1 MNVSLCESNEISY
14 ICEIEDN
21 NGIIRWQYE
30 KNNRPDYVLI
40 LQTPFSSSID
50 INEVLNTINS
60 SNISITVDKI
70 ITITS
75 DISCKLVSVSPGM
88 RGVYNVN
95 VMPANYSVYGCK
107 NDNGVL
113 TVYDE
118 ENKSHNQCKVSAIIE
133 YKVEDNPVTIS
144 SGILFRRTETKYNFS
159 KITIFDNKSY
169 EDGVLYYTFE
179 DCDIKF
185 PIGKQMLEKPF
196 FVKWFNN
203 SKPPIIYSNRDGFK
217 YRKR

>member
-118 ENKSHNQCKVSAIIE
+118 KNKSHNQCKVSAIIE